1 MQEKHSG
8 SGMLEWYEALIFA
21 VVVMVVSFSFVFRIT
36 LVDGDSMQP
45 TLSDQ
50 DRLIVWAA
58 GYEPQRGDI
67 VILDSYIS
75 YGSPLVKRVIAMS
88 GDTIYIDY
96 STGTVMVNGEVLE
109 EPYIM
114 EPTYLQGDVTFPL
127 TVPEGKIFVM
137 GDNRNGSKDSR
148 VSEVG
153 CIDTRDILGKVIFR
167 LMPFDQIGVIS

>member
-96 STGTVMVNGEVLE
+96 STGTVMVNGEVL
-109 EPYIM
+109 
-114 EPTYLQGDVTFPL
+114 
-127 TVPEGKIFVM
+127 
-137 GDNRNGSKDSR
+137 
-148 VSEVG
+148 
-153 CIDTRDILGKVIFR
+153 
-167 LMPFDQIGVIS
+167 

>member
-1 MQEKHSG
+1 
-8 SGMLEWYEALIFA
+8 
-21 VVVMVVSFSFVFRIT
+21 
-36 LVDGDSMQP
+36 
-45 TLSDQ
+45 
-50 DRLIVWAA
+50 
-58 GYEPQRGDI
+58 
-67 VILDSYIS
+67 
-75 YGSPLVKRVIAMS
+75 
-88 GDTIYIDY
+88 
-96 STGTVMVNGEVLE
+96 
-109 EPYIM
+109 M